1 MYVPDFIANAGG
13 AIYLCRVLAGWTDAE
28 TDAAVESIF
37 DSSVEVLR
45 RAEQEGISAQIAA
58 ERVVEARLD
67 ISATEDWGS
76 PD

>member
-1 MYVPDFIANAGG
+1 
-13 AIYLCRVLAGWTDAE
+13 
-28 TDAAVESIF
+28 
-37 DSSVEVLR
+37 VEVLR